1 MMEPF
6 ETIDIQELPLS
17 IPMIRRKVED
27 FLGSNGLRLGEVDL
41 YLAVLSD
48 DGAILAGGG
57 LQRDILKCLAVSA
70 EARSLGLSV
79 PLISRLISVASERG
93 YTNVKVFTKPENRAL
108 FESLG
113 FKLLAE
119 APKAI
124 LLENGRALADYCQ
137 YLRAHPA
144 PGVILMNANPF
155 TLGHRYLIEQADF
168 STRPTGLGRNDKD
181 PAPGL
186 GRNDKV
192 SVISSDARRAESRNL
207 VIIPVKEDASRF
219 SYAERLAMIRAGAGD
234 WADVVEGSDYQISA
248 ATFPTYFLKD
258 LSDAAETQMRLDID
272 LFGRHIAPELG
283 ARVRF
288 VGTEPSDPLTA
299 RYNALMKELLPKYG
313 VQLVEI
319 PRLTCS
325 PDCAEDSSTP
335 PAATLRMTRGTTPER
350 VGEPAP
356 SCTEDSSTPPTA
368 PLRMTRGATPGPVGE
383 PVEPPVLRPA
393 QEPVT
398 ATSVRALLDAGRFKE
413 ASALTPESTW
423 PYLLADLAERALRME
438 LDTPMKPGLVGP
450 DSTGAHQDMDYDV
463 MRKGI
468 AAIRPFF
475 PRMAMAETPEELRQ
489 LGIDAEAAMLAATG
503 GVNTHRGAIFALGL
517 ALSAALRTSS
527 AAQPPHPAE
536 DRPAQL
542 AHNEQVMRNS
552 LVQMYQG
559 ICSNQLKVN
568 GLGGAQISHGSA
580 AVRQYGVKG
589 ARELASE
596 GYQALFEDWLPYY
609 RNLQISPLA
618 SLGRNDKENTLGRN
632 NNTPCHFERS
642 REICT
647 LLRIM
652 ATLDDTCVIH
662 RVGYERAQEIKDEAR
677 ALLKEIPGQ
686 AGNDGKGQAGNDG
699 GSTGSPTVT
708 TSSGTARLKAMC
720 EKYAAEGISPGG
732 AADMLALTIFIDS
745 ILN

>member
-17 IPMIRRKVED
+17 VPSVRRQVED

-41 YLAVLSD
+41 YLAVLSE

-79 PLISRLISVASERG
+79 PLVSRLISVASERG
-93 YTNVKVFTKPENRAL
+93 CTNVKVFTKPENRAL

-124 LLENGRALADYCQ
+124 LLENGRGLADYCT
-137 YLRAHPA
+137 YLRAHQA
-144 PGVILMNANPF
+144 PGVIIMNANPF
-155 TLGHRYLIEQADF
+155 TLGHKYLVE
-168 STRPTGLGRNDKD
+168 K
-181 PAPGL
+181 
-186 GRNDKV
+186 
-192 SVISSDARRAESRNL
+192 AESRNL

-219 SYAERLAMIRAGAGD
+219 SYAERLAMIRSGAGD

-248 ATFPTYFLKD
+248 ATFPTYFLKN
-258 LSDAAETQMRLDID
+258 LSDVAETQMRLDID
-272 LFGRHIAPELG
+272 LFGRHIAPALG
-283 ARVRF
+283 ARVRY
-288 VGTEPSDPLTA
+288 VGSEPADPLTA
-299 RYNALMKELLPKYG
+299 RYNALMKEILPKYG

-319 PRLTCS
+319 PRLTVDS
-325 PDCAEDSSTP
+325 DCQADSSTP
-335 PAATLRMTRGTTPER
+335 PAASLRMTKGTTPEL
-350 VGEPAP
+350 VKG
-356 SCTEDSSTPPTA
+356 
-368 PLRMTRGATPGPVGE
+368 
-383 PVEPPVLRPA
+383 
-393 QEPVT
+393 PVT
-398 ATSVRALLDAGRFKE
+398 ATSVRALLDEGRFKA

-450 DSTGAHQDMDYDV
+450 DSVGAHKDMDYDV

-475 PRMAMAETPEELRQ
+475 PRMAMAATPEELRQ

-517 ALSAALRTSS
+517 ALYRQPIAETAALLDNGSS
-527 AAQPPHPAE
+527 KRREAGIRGA
-536 DRPAQL
+536 
-542 AHNEQVMRNS
+542 M
-552 LVQMYQG
+552 QMA
-559 ICSNQLKVN
+559 KD
-568 GLGGAQISHGSA
+568 
-580 AVRQYGVKG
+580 
-589 ARELASE
+589 
-596 GYQALFEDWLPYY
+596 GYKELFEDWLPYY
-609 RNLQISPLA
+609 RRIKAEEYGLQ
-618 SLGRNDKENTLGRN
+618 K
-632 NNTPCHFERS
+632 
-642 REICT
+642 T

-662 RVGYERAQEIKDEAR
+662 RVGYERAMAVKAEAK
-677 ALLKEIPGQ
+677 ALAERFDMGKLK
-686 AGNDGKGQAGNDG
+686 
-699 GSTGSPTVT
+699 TMC
-708 TSSGTARLKAMC
+708 SS
-720 EKYAAEGISPGG
+720 YAAEGISPGG

-745 ILN
+745 IFN

>member
-17 IPMIRRKVED
+17 VPSIRRQVED

-41 YLAVLSD
+41 YLAVLSGE
-48 DGAILAGGG
+48 GAILAGGG
-57 LQRDILKCLAVSA
+57 LQRDIVKCLAVSA

-79 PLISRLISVASERG
+79 PLVSRLISEASERG

-124 LLENGRALADYCQ
+124 LLENGRGLADYCA

-144 PGVILMNANPF
+144 SGVIVMNANPF
-155 TLGHRYLIEQADF
+155 TLGHRYLIEQAILSLGP
-168 STRPTGLGRNDKD
+168 STGSGTEP
-181 PAPGL
+181 
-186 GRNDKV
+186 V
-192 SVISSDARRAESRNL
+192 SVGEPVEPPKL

-219 SYAERLAMIRAGAGD
+219 PYAERLAMIRQGCDGL
-234 WADVVEGSDYQISA
+234 ADVVEGSDYQISA

-272 LFGRHIAPELG
+272 LFGRHIAPALG

-299 RYNALMKELLPKYG
+299 RYNALMKELLPAYG
-313 VQLVEI
+313 VDVVEI
-319 PRLTCS
+319 PRL
-325 PDCAEDSSTP
+325 A
-335 PAATLRMTRGTTPER
+335 
-350 VGEPAP
+350 
-356 SCTEDSSTPPTA
+356 
-368 PLRMTRGATPGPVGE
+368 VGE
-383 PVEPPVLRPA
+383 PVEPPSLRQA
-393 QEPVT
+393 QGPVT
-398 ATSVRALLDAGRFKE
+398 ATNVRALLDAGRFKA
-413 ASALTPESTW
+413 ASALTPASTW

-438 LDTPMKPGLVGP
+438 LDTPLKPGLVGP
-450 DSTGAHQDMDYDV
+450 DSVGAHKDMDYDI

-475 PRMAMAETPEELRQ
+475 PRMAMAATPEELRQ

-517 ALSAALRTSS
+517 ALYRHPIAETATRLDDGSS
-527 AAQPPHPAE
+527 KRRAVGVRGA
-536 DRPAQL
+536 
-542 AHNEQVMRNS
+542 M
-552 LVQMYQG
+552 QMA
-559 ICSNQLKVN
+559 K
-568 GLGGAQISHGSA
+568 
-580 AVRQYGVKG
+580 
-589 ARELASE
+589 E
-596 GYQALFEDWLPYY
+596 GYKELFEDWMPFYASVKADAY
-609 RNLQISPLA
+609 GLQ
-618 SLGRNDKENTLGRN
+618 K
-632 NNTPCHFERS
+632 
-642 REICT
+642 T

-652 ATLDDTCVIH
+652 ATLDDTCIIH
-662 RVGYERAQEIKDEAR
+662 RAGYARAQEIKAEAQ

-686 AGNDGKGQAGNDG
+686 AGNDG
-699 GSTGSPTVT
+699 GSTSSPTVMADLI
-708 TSSGTARLKAMC
+708 GHLRLMC
-720 EKYAAEGISPGG
+720 ERYATEGISPGG
-732 AADMLALTIFIDS
+732 AADMLALTIFIES

>member
-17 IPMIRRKVED
+17 VPSVRRQVED

-41 YLAVLSD
+41 YLAVLSE

-79 PLISRLISVASERG
+79 PLVSRLISVASERG
-93 YTNVKVFTKPENRAL
+93 CTNVKVFTKPENRAL

-124 LLENGRALADYCQ
+124 LLENGRGLADYCA
-137 YLRAHPA
+137 YLRAHQA
-144 PGVILMNANPF
+144 PGVIIMNANPF
-155 TLGHRYLIEQADF
+155 TLGHKYLVE
-168 STRPTGLGRNDKD
+168 
-181 PAPGL
+181 
-186 GRNDKV
+186 
-192 SVISSDARRAESRNL
+192 RAESRNL

-219 SYAERLAMIRAGAGD
+219 SYAERLAMIRSGAGD

-248 ATFPTYFLKD
+248 ATFPTYFLKN

-272 LFGRHIAPELG
+272 LFGRHIAPALG
-283 ARVRF
+283 ARVRY
-288 VGTEPSDPLTA
+288 VGSEPADPLTA
-299 RYNALMKELLPKYG
+299 RYNALLKELLPKYG
-313 VQLVEI
+313 IQLVEI
-319 PRLTCS
+319 QRLAVDS
-325 PDCAEDSSTP
+325 DCQADSSTP
-335 PAATLRMTRGTTPER
+335 PSAPLRMTRGTTFEL
-350 VGEPAP
+350 VKG
-356 SCTEDSSTPPTA
+356 
-368 PLRMTRGATPGPVGE
+368 
-383 PVEPPVLRPA
+383 
-393 QEPVT
+393 PVT
-398 ATSVRALLDAGRFKE
+398 ATAVRALLDEGRFKA

-450 DSTGAHQDMDYDV
+450 DSVGAHKDMDYDV

-475 PRMAMAETPEELRQ
+475 PCMALAETPEELRQ

-517 ALSAALRTSS
+517 ALYRQPIAETAALLDNGSS
-527 AAQPPHPAE
+527 KRREAGIRGA
-536 DRPAQL
+536 
-542 AHNEQVMRNS
+542 M
-552 LVQMYQG
+552 QMA
-559 ICSNQLKVN
+559 KD
-568 GLGGAQISHGSA
+568 
-580 AVRQYGVKG
+580 
-589 ARELASE
+589 
-596 GYQALFEDWLPYY
+596 GYKELFEDWLPYY
-609 RNLQISPLA
+609 RA
-618 SLGRNDKENTLGRN
+618 
-632 NNTPCHFERS
+632 CHFERS

-662 RVGYERAQEIKDEAR
+662 RAGYARAQEIKAEAKTL
-677 ALLKEIPGQ
+677 ADHFDKEKLKE
-686 AGNDGKGQAGNDG
+686 
-699 GSTGSPTVT
+699 
-708 TSSGTARLKAMC
+708 MC
-720 EKYAAEGISPGG
+720 DRYAAEGISPGG
-732 AADMLALTIFIDS
+732 AADMLALTILRTAGPGRGPRKHDHLRNSPCPRRRRRQGQENAHPFRCDGFPRHHLRGHYPDGARQRS
-745 ILN
+745 RQVPAPVRDDQLPQLPVRGGRYHQ

>member
-17 IPMIRRKVED
+17 VPSVRRQVED

-41 YLAVLSD
+41 YLAVLSE

-79 PLISRLISVASERG
+79 PLVSRLISVASERG
-93 YTNVKVFTKPENRAL
+93 CTNVKVFTKPENRAL

-124 LLENGRALADYCQ
+124 LLENGRGLADYCA
-137 YLRAHPA
+137 YLRAHQA
-144 PGVILMNANPF
+144 PGVIIMTANPF
-155 TLGHRYLIEQADF
+155 TRGHKYLVE
-168 STRPTGLGRNDKD
+168 
-181 PAPGL
+181 
-186 GRNDKV
+186 
-192 SVISSDARRAESRNL
+192 RAESRNL

-219 SYAERLAMIRAGAGD
+219 SYAERLAMIRSGAGD

-248 ATFPTYFLKD
+248 ATFPTYFLKN

-272 LFGRHIAPELG
+272 LFGRHIAPALG
-283 ARVRF
+283 ARVRY
-288 VGTEPSDPLTA
+288 VGSEPADPLTA
-299 RYNALMKELLPKYG
+299 RYNALLKELLPKYG
-313 VQLVEI
+313 IQLVEI
-319 PRLTCS
+319 QRLAVDS
-325 PDCAEDSSTP
+325 DCQADSSTP
-335 PAATLRMTRGTTPER
+335 PSAPLRMTRGTTFEL
-350 VGEPAP
+350 VKG
-356 SCTEDSSTPPTA
+356 
-368 PLRMTRGATPGPVGE
+368 
-383 PVEPPVLRPA
+383 
-393 QEPVT
+393 PVT
-398 ATSVRALLDAGRFKE
+398 ATAVRALLDEGRFKA

-450 DSTGAHQDMDYDV
+450 DSVGAHKDMDYDV

-475 PRMAMAETPEELRQ
+475 PCMALAETPEELRQ

-517 ALSAALRTSS
+517 ALYRQPIAETAALLDNGSS
-527 AAQPPHPAE
+527 KRREAGIRGA
-536 DRPAQL
+536 
-542 AHNEQVMRNS
+542 M
-552 LVQMYQG
+552 QMA
-559 ICSNQLKVN
+559 KD
-568 GLGGAQISHGSA
+568 
-580 AVRQYGVKG
+580 
-589 ARELASE
+589 
-596 GYQALFEDWLPYY
+596 GYKELFEDWLPYY
-609 RNLQISPLA
+609 RA
-618 SLGRNDKENTLGRN
+618 
-632 NNTPCHFERS
+632 CHFERS

-662 RVGYERAQEIKDEAR
+662 RAGYARAQEIKAEAKTL
-677 ALLKEIPGQ
+677 ADHFDKEKLKE
-686 AGNDGKGQAGNDG
+686 
-699 GSTGSPTVT
+699 
-708 TSSGTARLKAMC
+708 MC
-720 EKYAAEGISPGG
+720 DRYAAEGISPGG

-745 ILN
+745 IFN

>member
-17 IPMIRRKVED
+17 VPSVRRQVED

-41 YLAVLSD
+41 YLAVLSE

-79 PLISRLISVASERG
+79 PLVSRLISVASERG
-93 YTNVKVFTKPENRAL
+93 CTNVKVFTKPENRAL

-113 FKLLAE
+113 FRLLAE

-124 LLENGRALADYCQ
+124 LLENGRGLADYCA
-137 YLRAHPA
+137 YLRAHQA
-144 PGVILMNANPF
+144 PGVIIMNANPF
-155 TLGHRYLIEQADF
+155 TLGHKYLVE
-168 STRPTGLGRNDKD
+168 K
-181 PAPGL
+181 
-186 GRNDKV
+186 
-192 SVISSDARRAESRNL
+192 AESRNL

-219 SYAERLAMIRAGAGD
+219 SYAERLAMIRSGAGD

-248 ATFPTYFLKD
+248 ATFPTYFLKN

-272 LFGRHIAPELG
+272 LFGRHIAPALG
-283 ARVRF
+283 ARVRY
-288 VGTEPSDPLTA
+288 VGSEPADPLTA
-299 RYNALMKELLPKYG
+299 RYNALLKELLPAYG
-313 VQLVEI
+313 IQLVEI
-319 PRLTCS
+319 QRISIT
-325 PDCAEDSSTP
+325 PDGAADSSTP
-335 PAATLRMTRGTTPER
+335 P
-350 VGEPAP
+350 
-356 SCTEDSSTPPTA
+356 SA
-368 PLRMTRGATPGPVGE
+368 PLRMTRGTSSELVKG
-383 PVEPPVLRPA
+383 
-393 QEPVT
+393 PVT
-398 ATSVRALLDAGRFKE
+398 ATSVRALLDEGRFKA

-450 DSTGAHQDMDYDV
+450 DSVGAHKDMDYDV

-468 AAIRPFF
+468 ATIRPFF
-475 PRMAMAETPEELRQ
+475 PRMAMAATPEELRQ

-503 GVNTHRGAIFALGL
+503 GVNTHRGAILALGL
-517 ALSAALRTSS
+517 ALNAALRSLNTTGRQFGRRMEGDDNERVMQKYLVEIAQSISRKSLTDSELHS
-527 AAQPPHPAE
+527 AA
-536 DRPAQL
+536 
-542 AHNEQVMRNS
+542 NS
-552 LVQMYQG
+552 H
-559 ICSNQLKVN
+559 
-568 GLGGAQISHGSA
+568 GAQ
-580 AVRQYGVKG
+580 AVKKYGVKG

-609 RNLQISPLA
+609 RA
-618 SLGRNDKENTLGRN
+618 
-632 NNTPCHFERS
+632 CHFERS

-662 RVGYERAQEIKDEAR
+662 RAGYARAQEIKAEAKTL
-677 ALLKEIPGQ
+677 ADHFDKEILKE
-686 AGNDGKGQAGNDG
+686 
-699 GSTGSPTVT
+699 
-708 TSSGTARLKAMC
+708 MC
-720 EKYAAEGISPGG
+720 DRYAAEGISPGG
-732 AADMLALTIFIDS
+732 AADMLALTIMIDS

>member
-17 IPMIRRKVED
+17 VPTIRRQVED

-41 YLAVLSD
+41 YLAVLSEE
-48 DGAILAGGG
+48 GAILAGGG

-93 YTNVKVFTKPENRAL
+93 YTNVKVFTKPENRSV

-124 LLENGRALADYCQ
+124 LMENGRGLEEYCD
-137 YLRAHPA
+137 YLRGHRAS
-144 PGVILMNANPF
+144 GVIVMNANPF
-155 TLGHRYLIEQADF
+155 TLGHRYLVEQASLSF
-168 STRPTGLGRNDKD
+168 RAPEGR
-181 PAPGL
+181 
-186 GRNDKV
+186 
-192 SVISSDARRAESRNL
+192 RNL
-207 VIIPVKEDASRF
+207 TIIPVKEDASRF
-219 SYAERLAMIRAGAGD
+219 PYSERFEMIRTGCGGL
-234 WADVVEGSDYQISA
+234 ADVVEGSDYQISA
-248 ATFPTYFLKD
+248 ATFPTYFLKN

-272 LFGRHIAPELG
+272 LFGRHIAPALG
-283 ARVRF
+283 AHVRF
-288 VGTEPSDPLTA
+288 VGTEPADPLTA

-313 VQLVEI
+313 VEVVEI
-319 PRLTCS
+319 SRLMDLES
-325 PDCAEDSSTP
+325 
-335 PAATLRMTRGTTPER
+335 
-350 VGEPAP
+350 
-356 SCTEDSSTPPTA
+356 
-368 PLRMTRGATPGPVGE
+368 
-383 PVEPPVLRPA
+383 
-393 QEPVT
+393 PVT
-398 ATSVRALLDAGRFKE
+398 ATRVRSLLDAGQFKA

-423 PYLLADLAERALRME
+423 PYLLADLAERALKME

-450 DSTGAHQDMDYDV
+450 DSVGAHKDMDYDV

-475 PRMAMAETPEELRQ
+475 ARMAMAGTPDELRQ

-517 ALSAALRTSS
+517 ALYRQPIAETAALLDNGSS
-527 AAQPPHPAE
+527 KRREAGIRGA
-536 DRPAQL
+536 
-542 AHNEQVMRNS
+542 M
-552 LVQMYQG
+552 QMA
-559 ICSNQLKVN
+559 KD
-568 GLGGAQISHGSA
+568 
-580 AVRQYGVKG
+580 
-589 ARELASE
+589 
-596 GYQALFEDWLPYY
+596 GYKELFEDWLPYY
-609 RNLQISPLA
+609 RSIKAEEYGLQ
-618 SLGRNDKENTLGRN
+618 K
-632 NNTPCHFERS
+632 
-642 REICT
+642 T

-662 RVGYERAQEIKDEAR
+662 RVGYERAMAVKAEAK

-686 AGNDGKGQAGNDG
+686 AGNDEAVMADLIGH
-699 GSTGSPTVT
+699 
-708 TSSGTARLKAMC
+708 LKELC
-720 EKYAAEGISPGG
+720 ESYAAEGISPGG